1 MRRRRLPALSA
12 RPYKRRNL
20 AKRGSATQAR
30 EDHMKMRIAAA
41 AAALTLCGGGAFA
54 QEVKIGV
61 ALPYSGV
68 GAELGQL
75 VDRGIETFMKM
86 NPDAFK
92 PYKVTL
98 VKRDY
103 KDPGGAT
110 AKTVVQELIVQEKVD
125 ILTGFIYSPN
135 AIAVAPLV

>member
-1 MRRRRLPALSA
+1 MRRDRLRAVSA
-12 RPYKRRNL
+12 KPYKR
-20 AKRGSATQAR
+20 QASRKVGMGNNR
-30 EDHMKMRIAAA
+30 EGRKHMKMRIAAA
-41 AAALTLCGGGAFA
+41 AAALISCGGGAFA

-110 AKTVVQELIVQEKVD
+110 AK
-125 ILTGFIYSPN
+125 
-135 AIAVAPLV
+135 